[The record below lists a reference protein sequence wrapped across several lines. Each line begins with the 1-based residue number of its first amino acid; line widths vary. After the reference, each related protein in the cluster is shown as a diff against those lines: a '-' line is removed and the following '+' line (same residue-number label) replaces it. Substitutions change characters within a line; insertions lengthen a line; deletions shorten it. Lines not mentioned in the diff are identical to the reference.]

1 MPQALLEWEQ
11 QHSHETE
18 RPATPYVWLQS
29 MYIRVKRKKTTVFL
43 AVEPTDTV
51 LEVKQ
56 KLETLIGKVRRRQ

>member
-1 MPQALLEWEQ
+1 
-11 QHSHETE
+11 
-18 RPATPYVWLQS
+18 